1 MVKVN
6 VQEAKTHLSQLIK
19 RAQAGERIVLCVR
32 NEPAVELTVVTG
44 NGAKRP
50 LRPLGLGKGLITY
63 MAPDFDAPMSEEEL
77 AEWERPIE
85 L

>member
-1 MVKVN
+1 M
-6 VQEAKTHLSQLIK
+6 QEAKTHLSQLIK

-44 NGAKRP
+44 NGATRP
-50 LRPLGLGKGLITY
+50 LRPLGLMKGKIW
-63 MAPDFDAPMSEEEL
+63 MAPDFDAPMTEEEL
-77 AEWERPIE
+77 AEWERP

>member
-32 NEPAVELTVVTG
+32 NEPAVELTVVAG
-44 NGAKRP
+44 NGAIREP
-50 LRPLGLGKGLITY
+50 RPLGLMKGRIW
-63 MAPDFDAPMSEEEL
+63 MAPDFGAPMTEEEL
-77 AEWERPIE
+77 ADWEGP